1 MPETRSS
8 ANKYDLKYRMYRHEM
23 DEAGHTRLLEKLQ
36 RLDGCVALSG
46 SACPLY
52 DERLHD
58 WHRVET
64 AAHADG
70 ARPRTEMLWLNA
82 ACWQRLEAERGADLF
97 LSLPLS
103 AGAGEGN
110 RTLVCSLGSCRS
122 TIELRPRTFTTLP
135 TIPRPLSTR
144 QRVRRQPGSG
154 WLPQSC
160 RVFTTNVFKP
170 DALCY
175 RASHGPRTSSRQDRP
190 PAPGKVRH
198 IPVWFAAEHHNRRR
212 FPAPW
217 DRNSRL

>member
-46 SACPLY
+46 YACPLY

-97 LSLPLS
+97 LSLPKMEKVASVTAPTSNGPITHSIRGLAAARS
-103 AGAGEGN
+103 VQHVTIAMRRAGRRA
-110 RTLVCSLGSCRS
+110 
-122 TIELRPRTFTTLP
+122 TTA
-135 TIPRPLSTR
+135 RGTR
-144 QRVRRQPGSG
+144 FSGIHRLLQRGMRGG
-154 WLPQSC
+154 
-160 RVFTTNVFKP
+160 P
-170 DALCY
+170 DA
-175 RASHGPRTSSRQDRP
+175 
-190 PAPGKVRH
+190 
-198 IPVWFAAEHHNRRR
+198 
-212 FPAPW
+212 
-217 DRNSRL
+217 